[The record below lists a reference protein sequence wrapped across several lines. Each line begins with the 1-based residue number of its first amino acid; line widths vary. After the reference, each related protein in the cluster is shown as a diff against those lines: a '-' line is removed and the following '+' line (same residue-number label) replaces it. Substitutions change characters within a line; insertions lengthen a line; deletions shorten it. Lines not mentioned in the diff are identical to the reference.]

1 MSRPEKKSLITAVK
15 FESNEHERDLIQ
27 RKNAYELLVYGSCE
41 GLDSLEYIHYSS
53 CSAIQL
59 FCCDAQVSIDKCKI
73 AVTAIEY

>member
-1 MSRPEKKSLITAVK
+1 MNMKGTLFKETMHMI
-15 FESNEHERDLIQ
+15 
-27 RKNAYELLVYGSCE
+27 ELLVYGPCE